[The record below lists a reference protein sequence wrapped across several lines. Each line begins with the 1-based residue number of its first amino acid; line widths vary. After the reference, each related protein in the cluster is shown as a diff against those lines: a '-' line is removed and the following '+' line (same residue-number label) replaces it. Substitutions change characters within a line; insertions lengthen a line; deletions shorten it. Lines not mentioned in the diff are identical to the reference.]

1 VGDLARPVALTPP
14 ATVLAIVERLERA
27 GHEAWCVGGAVRDA
41 LLGHVHLDWDIA
53 TAARPDQV
61 RRLFKRSIPVGIE
74 FGTVGVLDGDGVLHE
89 VTTFRRDVRTDGR
102 HAEVEFG
109 VSLDDDLARRD
120 FTINA
125 MAYSPSRGELRDPFD
140 GRGDLR
146 RRVIRAV
153 GEPAERMRE
162 DRLRALRAL
171 RFASRFE
178 FTIDPPT
185 WTAIKESAP
194 HLTRLSAERVKQ
206 EIEKTL
212 QQVARPSLAF
222 AMWRDGGAFATLI
235 PPLSGVS
242 THRFHVTDAL
252 PMPGLRTRPA
262 RKVLRLASLF
272 LGDRVA
278 DVREVLRQLRF
289 SNQDVDAVTRLC
301 DGWSAIGAEITAGLE
316 GDAPSDAR
324 IRRWVAQVG
333 RTQWTLVMRL
343 GAAVWWAQRERGER
357 APPSG
362 AVHSL
367 YRRGVRI
374 AFRDPVALADLAVDG
389 DDVRAA
395 GIPPGPAIGRVL
407 SRLLDVVVDDPAKNR
422 RDVLLEIVQHE
433 RS

>member
-1 VGDLARPVALTPP
+1 MGDRASVALTPP
-14 ATVLAIVERLERA
+14 AAVLKIVERLERA

-41 LLGHVHLDWDIA
+41 LLGHLHLDWDIT

-146 RRVIRAV
+146 RRIVRAV
-153 GEPAERMRE
+153 GEPGERMRE

-178 FTIDPPT
+178 FTIDAGT
-185 WTAIKESAP
+185 WIAIKDSAP

-212 QQVARPSLAF
+212 QQVARPSVAF
-222 AMWRDGGAFATLI
+222 MMWRESGAFATLV
-235 PPLSGVS
+235 PLLSDVS

-252 PMPGLRTRPA
+252 PMPSLRTRPA

-272 LGDRVA
+272 LGDPVA
-278 DVREVLRQLRF
+278 DVREALRQLRF
-289 SNQDVDAVTRLC
+289 SNQDVDSVTRLC
-301 DGWSAIGAEITAGLE
+301 DGWSAIGPDIASALE
-316 GDAPSDAR
+316 GERPADGR

-357 APPSG
+357 APSAAG
-362 AVHSL
+362 VHSL

-395 GIPPGPAIGRVL
+395 GVAPGPAIGRTL
-407 SRLLDVVVDDPAKNR
+407 SRLLDIVVEDPTQNQ
-422 RDVLLEIVQHE
+422 RDVLLAIVKRE
-433 RS
+433 LR